1 MSVKLVSFY
10 DTQILEESN
19 VKETK
24 IKETK
29 GNETKDINEDNIQF
43 TIEDEYESEPVPLPK
58 PILKRS
64 NPKIKRGEKNVSY
77 DDILNSLGF
86 GVNNMGLYKKN
97 NSETQQYNQP
107 NYQYQGNEVNYP
119 INQIQPNYQYQSLDP
134 RIKNSAIY
142 NKYFKNY
149 KDPNEIKVPQK
160 PLTPQELRIK
170 IIKHNIEVQQA
181 KKRLSQIKSKKMF
194 YSTQNVAISTNHNQP
209 PVNLNKLFMF
219 SNR

>member
-24 IKETK
+24 EK
-29 GNETKDINEDNIQF
+29 ETKDINEDNIQF
-43 TIEDEYESEPVPLPK
+43 TIEDEYEPLQVQVPLPK
-58 PILKRS
+58 PILKRN

-97 NSETQQYNQP
+97 NSETQQYNQS
-107 NYQYQGNEVNYP
+107 NYQGNEVNYP
-119 INQIQPNYQYQSLDP
+119 INQIQPNYQSLDP

-149 KDPNEIKVPQK
+149 KDPNEIKVPEK

-194 YSTQNVAISTNHNQP
+194 YSTQNVAISSNHNQP